1 MVRPVSSDGCRA
13 KRGILMAA
21 SQAMPRLSDVY
32 AARLGIALFL
42 FFLALIGVLA
52 GISLLAGENDDLTD
66 TGELVVGI
74 LWLVSAVLYAAAGAL
89 LLRRPPNGRALVILG
104 VALVAGG
111 VLLTV
116 NPYFGAPLTAAAVLV
131 AVLGF
136 AR

>member
-1 MVRPVSSDGCRA
+1 MQV
-13 KRGILMAA
+13 
-21 SQAMPRLSDVY
+21 
-32 AARLGIALFL
+32 ARLGIAIFL

-52 GISLLAGENDDLTD
+52 GISLLAGENEDLTN

-74 LWLVSAVLYAAAGAL
+74 LWLASAVLYAAAGAL

-104 VALVAGG
+104 LALVAGG
-111 VLLTV
+111 VVLTV

-136 AR
+136 TR

>member
-1 MVRPVSSDGCRA
+1 VH
-13 KRGILMAA
+13 
-21 SQAMPRLSDVY
+21 

-52 GISLLAGENDDLTD
+52 GITLLTGEDDELTN

-74 LWLVSAVLYAAAGAL
+74 LWLASAGLYALAGAL

-104 VALVAGG
+104 VALVVGG

>member
-1 MVRPVSSDGCRA
+1 MHV
-13 KRGILMAA
+13 
-21 SQAMPRLSDVY
+21 
-32 AARLGIALFL
+32 ARLGIAIFL
-42 FFLALIGVLA
+42 FFLALLGVLA
-52 GISLLAGENDDLTD
+52 GISLLTGENEDLTD

-89 LLRRPPNGRALVILG
+89 LLRRPPNGRALAILAA
-104 VALVAGG
+104 VLVVGA

>member
-1 MVRPVSSDGCRA
+1 VHV
-13 KRGILMAA
+13 
-21 SQAMPRLSDVY
+21 
-32 AARLGIALFL
+32 ARLGIAIFL
-42 FFLALIGVLA
+42 FFLALIGVFA
-52 GISLLAGENDDLTD
+52 GISLLTGENEDLTN

-74 LWLVSAVLYAAAGAL
+74 LWLASAVLYAAAGAF

-104 VALVAGG
+104 ATLVAGG
-111 VLLTV
+111 ILLTV